1 VGPLVKKMGKTRGM
15 RLYLYRKIGQSVVE
29 YAVLLAIVATALIA
43 MQVYL
48 KRGLQGRIRDL
59 ANQVSPSQYEQG
71 RSTSYYATNQ
81 YGKIVQAYNN
91 GIAYIYQDGTNGS
104 TAETMVRR
112 GNETVMP
119 ETQ

>member
-1 VGPLVKKMGKTRGM
+1 MSERRGIRLCHYKT
-15 RLYLYRKIGQSVVE
+15 IGQSAVE

-43 MQVYL
+43 MQVYF

-71 RSTSYYATNQ
+71 RATSYYATNQ
-81 YGKIVQAYNN
+81 FGTVVQTYEN
-91 GIAYIYQDGTNGS
+91 GIALTYQDGNDSKHES
-104 TAETMVRR
+104 TPETMIRS